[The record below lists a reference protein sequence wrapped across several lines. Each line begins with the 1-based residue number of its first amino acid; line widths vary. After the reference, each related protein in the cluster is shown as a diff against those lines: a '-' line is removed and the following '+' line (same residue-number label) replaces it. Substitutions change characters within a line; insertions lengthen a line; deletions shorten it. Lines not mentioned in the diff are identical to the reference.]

1 MRNLKMILE
10 YDGSRYKG
18 WQKQADN
25 DLTLQ
30 GKIESTLSKIS
41 GETIRSFRL

>member
-1 MRNLKMILE
+1 MKNLKMILE

-25 DLTLQ
+25 DLTVQ
-30 GKIESTLSKIS
+30 GKLEGALSDRKS
-41 GETIRSFRL
+41 VV

>member
-18 WQKQADN
+18 WQKQEDN
-25 DLTLQ
+25 DLTVQ
-30 GKIESTLSKIS
+30 GKIQSVLSKMA
-41 GETIRSFRL
+41 GEQ